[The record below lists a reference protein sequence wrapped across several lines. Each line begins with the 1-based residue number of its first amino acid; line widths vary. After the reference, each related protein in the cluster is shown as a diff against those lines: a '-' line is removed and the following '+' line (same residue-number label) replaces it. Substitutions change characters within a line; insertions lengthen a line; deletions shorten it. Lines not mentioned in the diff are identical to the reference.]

1 MNAMAR
7 AGCQAFQGGLPCP
20 HMLKT
25 YEPKTFSLGTLDG
38 LSETQIAEHLKLYA
52 GYVKNTNA
60 LLEKIEKHK
69 ANAETMAHELSEL
82 VRRIGF
88 EFNGMRLHEYYFSQF
103 ERSEGSKDAL
113 KKEIEMQYGS
123 FDAWKNQISAMAVMR
138 GIGWVLLVQDETN
151 GNLLSVW
158 VSDHELGQLGGQK
171 ILFALDVWEHAYT
184 VDYKPTER
192 AKYVEA
198 FWKNLNWQK
207 AEDRFMS

>member
-1 MNAMAR
+1 MMK
-7 AGCQAFQGGLPCP
+7 P
-20 HMLKT
+20 
-25 YEPKTFSLGTLDG
+25 YEAKTFSLGALDG
-38 LSETQIAEHLKLYA
+38 ISETQIAEHLKLYA

-60 LLEKIEKHK
+60 LLEKIDTHK
-69 ANAETMAHELSEL
+69 KNAEAMAHELSEL

-103 ERSEGSKDAL
+103 EKSDGSKDAL
-113 KKEIEMQYGS
+113 KKEIETQYGS
-123 FDAWKNQISAMAVMR
+123 FDLWKNQISAMAVMR
-138 GIGWVLLVQDETN
+138 GIGWVLLVEDETN
-151 GNLLSVW
+151 GNLLSIW

-198 FWKNLNWQK
+198 FWKNVNWQK
-207 AEDRFMS
+207 AEERYG

>member
-1 MNAMAR
+1 MR
-7 AGCQAFQGGLPCP
+7 
-20 HMLKT
+20 KT
-25 YEPKTFSLGTLDG
+25 YEAKTFTLSPMEG
-38 LSETQIAEHLKLYA
+38 LSETQISEHLKLYA

-60 LLEKIEKHK
+60 LLEKIDTHK
-69 ANAETMAHELSEL
+69 QNSEAMAIELSEL
-82 VRRIGF
+82 TRRMGF

-103 ERSEGSKDAL
+103 EKSEGAKDAL
-113 KKEIEMQYGS
+113 QKALAEQYVS
-123 FDAWKNQISAMAVMR
+123 FDGWKKQANATALMR

-151 GNLLSVW
+151 GNLLTIW

-192 AKYVEA
+192 AKYLEA

-207 AEDRFMS
+207 VEERYI

>member
-1 MNAMAR
+1 
-7 AGCQAFQGGLPCP
+7 
-20 HMLKT
+20 MLKN
-25 YEPKTFSLGTLDG
+25 YETRTFNLPPMDG

-60 LLEKIEKHK
+60 LLEKIETHTQNSE
-69 ANAETMAHELSEL
+69 AMAIELSEL
-82 VRRIGF
+82 VRRLGF

-103 ERSEGSKDAL
+103 EKSEGAKDAL
-113 KKEIEMQYGS
+113 QNALATQYGS
-123 FDAWKNQISAMAVMR
+123 FDAWKAQVSATAMMR

-151 GNLLSVW
+151 GNLLTVW
-158 VSDHELGQLGGQK
+158 VTDHELGQLGGQK

-207 AEDRFMS
+207 TEDRYPGN

>member
-1 MNAMAR
+1 
-7 AGCQAFQGGLPCP
+7 
-20 HMLKT
+20 MLKS
-25 YEPKTFSLGTLDG
+25 YEAKTFALGALDG
-38 LSETQIAEHLKLYA
+38 LSETQISEHLKLYQ
-52 GYVKNTNA
+52 GYVKNSNA
-60 LLEKIEKHK
+60 LLQKIEQHK
-69 ANAETMAHELSEL
+69 QNAEAMAIELSEL
-82 VRRIGF
+82 VRRFGF

-103 ERSEGSKDAL
+103 EKAEGSNDAL
-113 KKEIEMQYGS
+113 KMALESQYGS

-207 AEDRFMS
+207 VEERYR

>member
-1 MNAMAR
+1 
-7 AGCQAFQGGLPCP
+7 
-20 HMLKT
+20 MLKT
-25 YEPKTFSLGTLDG
+25 YEAKTFNLGPMDG

-52 GYVKNTNA
+52 GYVKNMNA

-69 ANAETMAHELSEL
+69 QNSEGMAHELSEL

-103 ERSEGSKDAL
+103 EKSPDASVGVGSGSNDAL
-113 KKEIEMQYGS
+113 KKAIEAQYGS
-123 FDAWKNQISAMAVMR
+123 FDAWKAQASATAVMR

-151 GNLLSVW
+151 GNLLTIW
-158 VSDHELGQLGGQK
+158 VTDHELGQLGGQK

-207 AEDRFMS
+207 AEERYL

>member
-1 MNAMAR
+1 MR
-7 AGCQAFQGGLPCP
+7 
-20 HMLKT
+20 KT
-25 YEPKTFSLGTLDG
+25 YEAKTFALAPMEG

-60 LLEKIEKHK
+60 MLEKIDAHK
-69 ANAETMAHELSEL
+69 QNSEAMAIELSEL
-82 VRRIGF
+82 TRRLGF

-103 ERSEGSKDAL
+103 EKSEGSKDAL
-113 KKEIEMQYGS
+113 KNALADQYGS
-123 FDAWKNQISAMAVMR
+123 FEGWQKQATATALMR
-138 GIGWVLLVQDETN
+138 GIGWVLLVQDESN
-151 GNLLSVW
+151 GNLLTIW

-207 AEDRFMS
+207 VEARYV

>member
-1 MNAMAR
+1 MAPGVTIYR
-7 AGCQAFQGGLPCP
+7 LF
-20 HMLKT
+20 MLKS
-25 YEPKTFSLGTLDG
+25 YEAKTFTLGPLEG

-52 GYVKNTNA
+52 GYVKNMNA

-69 ANAETMAHELSEL
+69 QNSEAMAHELSEL

-88 EFNGMRLHEYYFSQF
+88 EYNGMRLHEYYFSQF
-103 ERSEGSKDAL
+103 EKSEGSSDAL
-113 KKEIEMQYGS
+113 KKAIEEQYGS
-123 FDAWKNQISAMAVMR
+123 FDAWKAQASATAVMR
-138 GIGWVLLVQDETN
+138 GIGWVLLVQDEMN
-151 GNLLSVW
+151 GNLLTIW

-207 AEDRFMS
+207 VEQRYS